1 MIMYAR
7 YYYKCKKY
15 HGKTARLAQTDQYN
29 RIGIYSLQSW
39 STLPVVQ
46 RDLSNFCDIQYGSE
60 NLNRVRKTSNLYLKT
75 AVLWFFYFFYFF
87 NQTILY
93 LVRKKSSKNKSV
105 FPYSLHTQI
114 NDFYILVTFVVLS
127 SFSFIILSKASLCL
141 KTFLEK

>member
-1 MIMYAR
+1 M
-7 YYYKCKKY
+7 KY

-29 RIGIYSLQSW
+29 RIGIYSSQSW

-60 NLNRVRKTSNLYLKT
+60 NLNRVRKTSNYTSQITSYLKT
-75 AVLWFFYFFYFF
+75 AALCFFYFFYFF
-87 NQTILY
+87 NPTLQY